1 MESADVSDISNSP
14 AYQSLDELVGSG
26 KLTQAQS
33 QLYRSKYAKLHEVV
47 LKTYENEKNLLKK
60 AKQLNQ
66 DLGGERSKLE
76 KTAARAQEDSDAIA
90 QLRAEMS
97 KGESELA
104 LREERELLLQQEVH
118 DLSSTRSD
126 LENEV
131 QTSQKRQAAELQPQI
146 DTLEA
151 AVAEARGEL
160 ERHKAALGKLST
172 EREEAAKRAQL
183 LRSARTDI
191 EAQRAQLS
199 AQFVKV
205 KSEPEKMKKQADVVQ
220 TAATGLENEAEKL
233 VVHLGVLESELST
246 HAKKRKELEEE
257 KMHLAMAVERH
268 RSQIEQKERVADEF
282 RKNLELSREEATAAQ
297 AERVRLE
304 LEVKALEQE
313 AKREQDGLNRRAKE
327 YSTALKKTK
336 KVEQQLQNAQNLLPF
351 LKRQIEDAARQVAF
365 FKGERPKQMSAME
378 ELRREVDIFINSFL
392 KAEDVEAEKKE
403 WVRQVLDEVKGL
415 AEELVVAAKEER
427 EQRKIVAQLNG
438 EREQKAREAA
448 KAMSSAKE
456 THEELK
462 VKELVIMD
470 LSKKHAETGARLR
483 EFSKLYDVVKS
494 DRNKY
499 VNQIQAS
506 AQALA
511 EMKEKIKILQNEVEI
526 LRNESV
532 AKDRALSKE
541 RLEHGNSFY
550 ARDALRAETN
560 KAMAAVK
567 DKEVQVSQLVAEI
580 DNLNSLIN
588 GIEKEML
595 KLKQR
600 YEIAVEER
608 NYTGI
613 QLIDRN
619 DELCILYE
627 KCNMQQTVLKKGELE
642 IAKREEEIRMLDLQV
657 SELVRQLEVT
667 RRKLPK
673 IPELEQEI
681 VTLQSQLEE
690 ERALS
695 DRQSAEL
702 EAPENSKRWRKL
714 DGKDPEPEDLA
725 AKLQVLEE
733 RVNDKKEQLLEKDLV
748 LEEVSNLAN
757 RLRTQAL
764 EGREDTLELAKR
776 VNDFQSRIKGT
787 TRRMMAT
794 VSELSMYQA
803 SAMKLTQENQARD
816 ETVKAAQAN
825 LAEGRPPTDEMEQE
839 WHRFEA
845 DLNRRAAEATQRNIL
860 SETAPNQLTHTTA
873 EPRPNAYIPDDIGI
887 PKPYGALQPFKPS
900 ELGTNMRHIR
910 RPQPREIEL

>member
-26 KLTQAQS
+26 KLTQAQA

-66 DLGGERSKLE
+66 DLGAERSKLE

-131 QTSQKRQAAELQPQI
+131 QTNQKRQAAELQPQI

-160 ERHKAALGKLST
+160 ERHKAALRKLST
-172 EREEAAKRAQL
+172 EREEAAQRAQQ

-199 AQFVKV
+199 AQYVKV
-205 KSEPEKMKKQADVVQ
+205 KSEPEKMKKQADVVM
-220 TAATGLENEAEKL
+220 TAAQGLQNEAEKL
-233 VVHLGVLESELST
+233 VVHLGVLESELAT

-257 KMHLAMAVERH
+257 KMQMAMAVERH
-268 RSQIEQKERVADEF
+268 RAQIEQKERVADEF

-304 LEVKALEQE
+304 LEQKAQTLE

-327 YSTALKKTK
+327 YSSALKKTK

-365 FKGERPKQMSAME
+365 FKGEKSKQMAAME

-403 WVRQVLDEVKGL
+403 WLKQVLEEVKAL

-448 KAMSSAKE
+448 KAMSAAKE

-532 AKDRALSKE
+532 AKDKALSKE

-627 KCNMQQTVLKKGELE
+627 KCNMQQTVLKKGEIE

-657 SELVRQLEVT
+657 AELVRQLEVT

-714 DGKDPEPEDLA
+714 EGKDPEPEDLA

-776 VNDFQSRIKGT
+776 VNEFQSRIKAT

-816 ETVKAAQAN
+816 EVLKAAQAN
-825 LAEGRPPTDEMEQE
+825 LAEGKPPTEEMEQE
-839 WHRFEA
+839 WYRFEA
-845 DLNRRAAEATQRNIL
+845 DLNRRAAEATQRNVL
-860 SETAPNQLTHTTA
+860 AETAPNQLTHTTA

>member
-26 KLTQAQS
+26 KLTQAQA

-839 WHRFEA
+839 WYRFEA

>member
-26 KLTQAQS
+26 KLTQAQA

-257 KMHLAMAVERH
+257 KMQLAMAVERH

>member
-26 KLTQAQS
+26 KLTQAQA

>member
-26 KLTQAQS
+26 KLTQAQA

-839 WHRFEA
+839 WYRFEA

-887 PKPYGALQPFKPS
+887 PKPYGALAPFKPS

>member
-26 KLTQAQS
+26 KLTQAHA

-839 WHRFEA
+839 WYRFEA

>member
-26 KLTQAQS
+26 KLTQAQA

-714 DGKDPEPEDLA
+714 EGKDPEPEDLA